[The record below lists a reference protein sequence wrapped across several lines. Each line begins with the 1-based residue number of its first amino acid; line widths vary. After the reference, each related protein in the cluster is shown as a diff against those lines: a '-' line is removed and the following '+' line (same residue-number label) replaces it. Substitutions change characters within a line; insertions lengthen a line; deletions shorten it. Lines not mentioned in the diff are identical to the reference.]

1 MAKETIIKET
11 PDPPKPVKAGMTVN
25 EKIQVTR
32 FYARFGIALGAL
44 AIFSYIVHMM
54 LVAPEELAASSKDL
68 LNILIGAFIPI
79 LAGISKFY
87 FESGKNVS
95 EEIVDINKKF
105 SNAKQKQKNTNL
117 KKNIHYFP
125 NRLTA
130 KY

>member
-1 MAKETIIKET
+1 MPPFFLWRKMAKETIIKET

-87 FESGKNVS
+87 FESGGDLHDHGDNDPPKNPEP
-95 EEIVDINKKF
+95 EEK
-105 SNAKQKQKNTNL
+105 
-117 KKNIHYFP
+117 
-125 NRLTA
+125 
-130 KY
+130 

>member
-87 FESGKNVS
+87 FESGSDIHEMPADPAPKETES
-95 EEIVDINKKF
+95 CEEK
-105 SNAKQKQKNTNL
+105 
-117 KKNIHYFP
+117 
-125 NRLTA
+125 
-130 KY
+130 